1 MALIQSDVATGK
13 KAVPQPFDATVI
25 AVPIDVTLPAAA
37 LAVGDIIEL
46 ADIPPGVQTIDYDF
60 PSPQLDSNGAPTL
73 AFSLGVLNSDKSDLA
88 TVYETGL
95 TIGRTASGNIVR
107 AGNAAAAQ
115 ASRTAARKLG
125 LKVTTAAAT
134 AASAGKSFTAILHL
148 RH

>member
-13 KAVPQPFDATVI
+13 KAVPQPFDATV
-25 AVPIDVTLPAAA
+25 ALVPVDVNIVAA
-37 LAVGDIIEL
+37 LAANDIIEL
-46 ADIPPGVQTIDYDF
+46 VDLPPGVQLLDYDIVA
-60 PSPQLDSNGAPTL
+60 PQLDSNGTPTL
-73 AFSLGVLNSDKSDLA
+73 AFSLGVVNAGKTDLD

-95 TIGRTASGNIVR
+95 TFGRSADGSIFR
-107 AGNAAAAQ
+107 ADSAAAAQ
-115 ASRTAARKLG
+115 ASRSAARKLG

>member
-13 KAVPQPFDATVI
+13 KAVPQPFDATVML
-25 AVPIDVTLPAAA
+25 VPIDVNIVAA
-37 LAVGDIIEL
+37 LAANDIIEL
-46 ADIPPGVQTIDYDF
+46 VDLPPGVQLLDYDIVA
-60 PSPQLDSNGAPTL
+60 PQLDSNGTPTL
-73 AFSLGVLNSDKSDLA
+73 AFSLGVVNAGKTDLDTA
-88 TVYETGL
+88 YETGL
-95 TIGRTASGNIVR
+95 TFGRTAGGSISR
-107 AGNAAAAQ
+107 AGSAAAAQ